1 MDKTEQKSIQVALT
15 KAVVE
20 GEKWVRAVVSAT
32 TLDRDHD
39 IVDNASLRLPLKNNK
54 GTVKAKS
61 LTGNEELDIPFL
73 VDHNFSVENVIGS
86 ARSAKMNAQGELEMV
101 FGLSSVDKAQKMY
114 TLLKEGHLNNA
125 FSITFHDYDL
135 NNGVM
140 YDAEVLEVSLVWRGS
155 NPDARLLEVSKML
168 TVEKEVEAE
177 EVETKEENTTESQ
190 EEVEE
195 TETKEVVE
203 ETTTETETQNAEA
216 VKTETTKEESVE
228 TVEENNKEK
237 AESED
242 VAADT
247 DESEDEDKENN
258 KEKQQMENKEV
269 AIENVT
275 EKAVAEQA
283 KKVTKVANSVVRK
296 NFVEQLGAIYHK
308 DEASLIRAA
317 SKGMELA
324 GLESKVLDGSSIY
337 LDEVVAD
344 DIVRAYVDAG
354 GVGALVTKIDI
365 TGADIFKKVVETSG
379 TGFQATALGAAKSE
393 DQPVWSEKQIIPYEW
408 ALIVVWLDGV
418 AARTPIA
425 VYNEIV
431 RYIADQYKKLED
443 KIVLTYAGGT
453 VGSETRAA
461 TGLVPQL
468 ATASRVAPFAGYDS
482 EFLYPALAEAFGEI
496 ESDGQLTV
504 VANRTT
510 WAQLAVSTDANFNT
524 VFKVAGKELSA
535 GALGTFRVVTSE
547 ALADGDIV
555 VGNFADYTLVTR
567 GSLATLFSQEATVGS
582 TNLFTQNAS
591 ALRASVDI
599 AGAATPV
606 TSFYLLRETVVS

>member
-1 MDKTEQKSIQVALT
+1 MDQSSRNKETMEKTEQKSIQVALK

-39 IVDNASLRLPLKNNK
+39 IVDNASLRLPLKNNA
-54 GTVKAKS
+54 GTVRAKA
-61 LTGNEELDIPFL
+61 LNGNEELDIPFL
-73 VDHNFSVENVIGS
+73 VDHSFSVENVIGS
-86 ARSAKMNAQGELEMV
+86 AKSAFLNAQGELEMV

-125 FSITFHDYDL
+125 FSITFHDYDVE
-135 NNGVM
+135 NGVM

-177 EVETKEENTTESQ
+177 EVETKEE
-190 EEVEE
+190 
-195 TETKEVVE
+195 TETKE
-203 ETTTETETQNAEA
+203 TETQESEV
-216 VKTETTKEESVE
+216 VKTETIEEE
-228 TVEENNKEK
+228 TTETTEEENNKEK
-237 AESED
+237 TESED

-247 DESEDEDKENN
+247 AETEEEDKKNN
-258 KEKQQMENKEV
+258 KEKEQMENKEL
-269 AIENVT
+269 ALENVT

-283 KKVTKVANSVVRK
+283 KKVTKVAKSVIRK
-296 NFVEQLGAIYHK
+296 NFVQQLGAIYNK
-308 DEASLIRAA
+308 DEAALIRAA

-324 GLESKVLDGSSIY
+324 GVESKVLDGSHIY
-337 LDEVVAD
+337 LDEVVSD
-344 DIVRAYVDAG
+344 DIKRAYVDAG
-354 GVGALVTKIDI
+354 GVGSLVTTIDI

-393 DQPVWSEKQIIPYEW
+393 DQPIWSEKQIIPYEW

-418 AARTPIA
+418 ATRTPIA

-443 KIVLTYAGGT
+443 KIVLTYAGGV

-468 ATASRVAPFAGYDS
+468 TTASRVTPFASYDS
-482 EFLYPALAEAFGEI
+482 EDLYPALAEAFGEI
-496 ESDGQLTV
+496 ESDGELTV
-504 VANRTT
+504 VANRKT
-510 WAQLAVSTDANFNT
+510 WANVAVSLDGNFNT

-547 ALADGDIV
+547 VLADGDIV
-555 VGNFADYTLVTR
+555 VGDFKDYTLVTR

-606 TSFYLLRETVVS
+606 TSFYLLTETVVS